1 MYILRHLLVQGNT
14 LQMRRKF
21 SLIHI
26 SYIICKEKG
35 ATILTFDHKKDQGSK
50 WREKTIIY
58 PLSMQYIGRNFTFSL
73 IG

>member
-1 MYILRHLLVQGNT
+1 MFMYILRHLLVQGNT

-35 ATILTFDHKKDQGSK
+35 ATILTFDHKKIRDQNGWK
-50 WREKTIIY
+50 KR
-58 PLSMQYIGRNFTFSL
+58 
-73 IG
+73 